1 MNFFEILKELLAQSG
16 FAALT
21 WRSCVMILIAFVLLY
36 LAIKKAVRAASSASD
51 CIWYVPGKPAV
62 G

>member
-36 LAIKKAVRAASSASD
+36 LAIKKQFE
-51 CIWYVPGKPAV
+51 PLLPAV
-62 G
+62 S